1 LFIRNQPVRLA
12 INGWNGTDVSLLD
25 DPQSGVTP
33 PELVAKAAKSGIDS
47 QNAMTSSL
55 TMFLI

>member
-12 INGWNGTDVSLLD
+12 INGWNGTDVTLLD

-33 PELVAKAAKSGIDS
+33 PELVAKAAKSGIDNE
-47 QNAMTSSL
+47 NAMTSL
-55 TMFLI
+55 CAMFLI